1 LKYEKFLNFD
11 YFDFH
16 THSSNI
22 DEKIFKIYSHDINNF
37 QIQNDT
43 YFSIGIHPW
52 FIDEK
57 SIDKSMKLLEFHLKM
72 NRCIALG
79 ESGLD
84 KIRGAD
90 FEVQKIV
97 FQNQITLANL
107 HNKPLIIHC
116 VKSYDVLLNL
126 LKKNPPSV
134 KCIIH
139 GFNKNYELA
148 KILSSKGF
156 ILSFGAFLMQD
167 EKLQKI
173 IQSLE
178 ADTFFLETDD
188 STRSIQE
195 IYEFV
200 AKLKGISI
208 KDLARSQRKLYLSI
222 FNNLTTG

>member
-1 LKYEKFLNFD
+1 LKYEKFLSFD

-22 DEKIFKIYSHDINNF
+22 DEKIFKIYSYDINNF
-37 QIQNDT
+37 QLPNDN

-52 FIDEK
+52 FINKHTIDN
-57 SIDKSMKLLEFHLKM
+57 SIQLLDFYLKM
-72 NRCIALG
+72 NRCVALG

-90 FEVQKIV
+90 FELQKNV

-126 LKKNPPSV
+126 FKKTSPSV
-134 KCIIH
+134 KCTIH

-148 KILSSKGF
+148 KILISKGF
-156 ILSFGAFLMQD
+156 LLSFGAILVKDVKIQR
-167 EKLQKI
+167 I

-188 STRSIQE
+188 SSLSIQE
-195 IYEFV
+195 IYDVV
-200 AKLKGISI
+200 AKLKDISI
-208 KDLARSQRKLYLSI
+208 KDLANCQRKLYLSF
-222 FNNLTTG
+222 FNNLITG

>member
-1 LKYEKFLNFD
+1 MKYENFLNFD

-16 THSSNI
+16 THSNII
-22 DEKIFKIYSHDINNF
+22 DEKIFKIYSFDINNF
-37 QIQNDT
+37 QIHKDI
-43 YFSIGIHPW
+43 YFSVGIHPW
-52 FIDEK
+52 FISED
-57 SIDKSMKLLEFHLKM
+57 SIDKSVKLLEFHIKM
-72 NRCIALG
+72 DRCIALG

-84 KIRGAD
+84 KIRGPD
-90 FEVQKIV
+90 FELQKIV

-107 HNKPLIIHC
+107 YRKPLVIHC

-126 LKKNPPSV
+126 IKKTPPNV

-148 KILSSKGF
+148 KILISKDF
-156 ILSFGAFLMQD
+156 ILSFGAFLLKD
-167 EKLQKI
+167 VKLQKI
-173 IQSLE
+173 IKSLE

-195 IYEFV
+195 IYEIV

-208 KDLARSQRKLYLSI
+208 KDLANSQRKLYLSI
-222 FNNLTTG
+222 FNNLITG